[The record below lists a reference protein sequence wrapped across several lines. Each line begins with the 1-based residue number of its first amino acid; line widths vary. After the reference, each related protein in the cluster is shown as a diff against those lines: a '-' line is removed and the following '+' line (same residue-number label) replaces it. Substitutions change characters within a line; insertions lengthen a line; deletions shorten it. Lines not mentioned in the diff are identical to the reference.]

1 MKSLVIL
8 KGVSKFHKRSWIDK
22 ERLGNYFIDI
32 DTVRKLYSS
41 PELVA
46 KDFPVLNKS
55 FGDTVYHRFLEAIC
69 LRMSR
74 GCLIVIDPDMERCDV
89 FETLAF
95 IHGYKVF
102 YVYQEPPQ
110 DYLKKPR
117 KYNVSYYPLKKRS
130 EMERDVQAIK
140 SFDKTG
146 KILINSFNELRNF
159 WLNEASKD
167 QIFPADGKILL
178 VSDLHSNASLY
189 KKLPD
194 FKKYDRVIFFGD
206 YIDGPEEGGSRKLVD
221 KVVKSKSTKVTWLEG
236 NHELRLRRYLGYLM
250 LKEFGKKGLADLLYS
265 TLPEDFLKTTAGEF
279 KNLSGTQAKAYLE
292 KLNQKLKMF
301 VILGGKFIC
310 THSGLRFREQLDPR
324 FIGNVVYGNRDM
336 GKYDREFSSGHE
348 SLGLWS
354 IHAHCKYFD
363 SWEALRYDR
372 VVNLDPPSE
381 NEVVYGELYK
391 DQVKICLIEKSQSK

>member
-8 KGVSKFHKRSWIDK
+8 KGVSKIHKRFWIER
-22 ERLGNYFIDI
+22 ERLENYFIDI
-32 DTVRKLYSS
+32 DTLRKLYSN
-41 PELVA
+41 PELITPVR
-46 KDFPVLNKS
+46 PVLNRS
-55 FGDTVYHRFLEAIC
+55 FGDTVYHRFLEVIC

-74 GCLIVIDPDMERCDV
+74 GCLIVIDPELENCDI

-95 IHGYKVF
+95 IHGYQVF

-110 DYLKKPR
+110 DFLKKPR
-117 KYNVSYYPLKKRS
+117 KYSIPYYPMKKKTD
-130 EMERDVQAIK
+130 MERDAQTIK

-146 KILINSFNELRNF
+146 KKIIKTFKDLQDYWLEEIQKEQILS
-159 WLNEASKD
+159 D
-167 QIFPADGKILL
+167 QGKTLL
-178 VSDLHSNASLY
+178 ISDLHSNLSLY

-206 YIDGPEEGGSRKLVD
+206 YIDGPESGGSRKLTD
-221 KVVKSKSTKVTWLEG
+221 KLIKSKSSKITWLEG

-265 TLPEDFLKTTAGEF
+265 TLPEDFLKTTANEYS
-279 KNLSGTQAKAYLE
+279 NLSGSQAKGYLE
-292 KLNQKLKMF
+292 KLNQKLKIF
-301 VILGGKFIC
+301 VILGGKYIC

-324 FIGNVVYGNRDM
+324 FIGNVIYGNRDM
-336 GKYDREFSSGHE
+336 GRYDKEFSSLHS
-348 SLGLWS
+348 SLSLWS

-363 SWEALRYDR
+363 SWEPLRYPR

-381 NEVVYGELYK
+381 NEIVYGELYN
-391 DQVKICLIEKSQSK
+391 DEVKICLVEK